1 VPDGLHLGSEVLTNE
16 QRSAM
21 VKRMLLKLV
30 DSLELTLGVIACFA
44 LSTALLWAVCKLG
57 LFDINL
63 VANWE
68 RDLW

>member
-1 VPDGLHLGSEVLTNE
+1 
-16 QRSAM
+16 M